1 MCLYSSPLKNDYI
14 IPNTTYE
21 NQHTTAQR
29 IEKITNPDFI
39 VQTSGQPY
47 ITVVYTTPG
56 IRPNNHA
63 EPYTYVVLGHDYHRP
78 HSHYKYPH
86 ELYIQYTNDK
96 NVYDYWREQ
105 YYATNDE
112 FYDLDY

>member
-1 MCLYSSPLKNDYI
+1 MCLYSSPLKSDYI
-14 IPNTTYE
+14 IANTTYE
-21 NQHTTAQR
+21 NQYATAQR
-29 IEKITNPDFI
+29 IEKIANPDFI

-56 IRPNNHA
+56 IRPNDLA
-63 EPYTYVVLGHDYHRP
+63 EPYTYVILGHDYHRP

-112 FYDLDY
+112 FCDLDY

>member
-1 MCLYSSPLKNDYI
+1 MCLYPSPLKNDYI
-14 IPNTTYE
+14 IANTTYE
-21 NQHTTAQR
+21 NQHATAQR

-63 EPYTYVVLGHDYHRP
+63 EPYTYVILGHNYFRP
-78 HSHYKYPH
+78 YSRLKHAH

-96 NVYDYWREQ
+96 KVYDYWLEQ

>member
-1 MCLYSSPLKNDYI
+1 MCLYPSPLKNDYI
-14 IPNTTYE
+14 IANTTYE
-21 NQHTTAQR
+21 NQHATAQR

-56 IRPNNHA
+56 IRPNNRA
-63 EPYTYVVLGHDYHRP
+63 EPYTYVILGYNYFRP
-78 HSHYKYPH
+78 YSRLKHAH

-96 NVYDYWREQ
+96 KVYDYWLEQ

>member
-1 MCLYSSPLKNDYI
+1 MCLYPSPLKNDYI
-14 IPNTTYE
+14 IANTTYE
-21 NQHTTAQR
+21 NQHATAQR
-29 IEKITNPDFI
+29 LEKITNPDFI

-56 IRPNNHA
+56 IRPNNRA
-63 EPYTYVVLGHDYHRP
+63 EPYTYVILGHNYFRP
-78 HSHYKYPH
+78 YSRLKHAH
-86 ELYIQYTNDK
+86 ELYIQYTNNK
-96 NVYDYWREQ
+96 KVYDYWLEQ